1 MTKWKYSLHTF
12 MLLIASAA
20 ACFGQKSY
28 TLTPINSGGQAL
40 SLDWISDDA
49 STAFGWEI
57 HSNPFAGPCV
67 IYQNGAATA
76 ITTPGFPICQP
87 VGANNNGTYLLG
99 LSGTLQSGTTP
110 AVATYANGQFH
121 FFTVPAGLASAQML
135 SGGINKQGQV
145 IATFSCK
152 ALQVPIG
159 LPCAFLS
166 GPDGTFRALAPS
178 ALESSVG
185 AINDSGDAAGW
196 IRDST
201 SHAVIWSHTG
211 RMIDLNSLLDN
222 PLSAPIAINSKGQV
236 LLGGGWCFVGDCG
249 GPFFY
254 DGQTVTTIQVPG
266 ASRVYPVSLNDNGEV
281 VGYYYTKDPY
291 VSRSF
296 YWSNGQAVDLNT
308 VIQGAPNGTFTSGA
322 AYINNAG
329 QILAGF
335 VNTNNPAG
343 LSGEGLPA
351 ATQYI
356 LTPSSLPA
364 PEIPPTITG
373 VVNSASFW
381 PGTSSGALITIE
393 GTNLSQAT
401 RQWNSSNVVDGNL
414 PTSLDGVSVT
424 VDGLNAYVTS
434 ISPLGIDILAP
445 ADSNTGP
452 VQVQVTTSQ
461 GTSAPFTVNKSDPMP
476 SFFMRG
482 SLVGSFVMA
491 THADGTLVAPPGSI
505 PGAASGYASP
515 GETISLYGTGF
526 GPAVGS
532 PNLGQVLPGPLPL
545 SGNVTVTVGGEPCT
559 VTYAGM
565 IAPGLDQINIVLPN
579 VTSSWVAIEATV
591 NGVFSLP
598 KDNLMLPFP
607 PISSPTAT
615 EHGITAAADTKAA
628 SPRR

>member
-1 MTKWKYSLHTF
+1 

-28 TLTPINSGGQAL
+28 TLTPINSGGQTL
-40 SLDWISDDA
+40 SLDWISDDG

-57 HSNPFAGPCV
+57 QSDPFTGRCV
-67 IYQNGAATA
+67 IYRNGAATV
-76 ITTPGFPICQP
+76 IPTPGFPICVP
-87 VGANNNGTYLLG
+87 AAANNNGTYLLG

-121 FFTVPAGLASAQML
+121 FLTVPAGLASAQL
-135 SGGINKQGQV
+135 SSGGINKQGQV
-145 IATFSCK
+145 IATFRCK
-152 ALQVPIG
+152 APPVPLG

-178 ALESSVG
+178 ALESVVG
-185 AINDSGDAAGW
+185 AINDNGDAAGW

-222 PLSAPIAINSKGQV
+222 PLSEAIAINSKGQV
-236 LLGGGWCFVGDCG
+236 LLHNRWCLIGDCG
-249 GPFFY
+249 SFY

-308 VIQGAPNGTFTSGA
+308 VIQGMPSGTFVSGPP
-322 AYINNAG
+322 YINNAG
-329 QILAGF
+329 QILADF
-335 VNTNNPAG
+335 VNTSNPAG

-364 PEIPPTITG
+364 PRIPPTITG

-381 PGTSSGALITIE
+381 PGTSSGTLITIE
-393 GTNLSQAT
+393 GINLSQTT
-401 RQWNSSNVVDGNL
+401 RQWNSSDVVNGNL

-434 ISPLGIDILAP
+434 ISPIGIDILAP
-445 ADSNTGP
+445 ADSNAGP
-452 VQVQVTTSQ
+452 VQVQVTTPQ

-476 SFFMRG
+476 SFFIRS

-491 THADGTLVAPPGSI
+491 THADGTLVAPPGRI
-505 PGAASGYASP
+505 PGAISSYASP

-545 SGNVTVTVGGEPCT
+545 SGNVTVTVGGQPCT

-579 VTSSWVAIEATV
+579 VTSAWVTIEATV

-607 PISSPTAT
+607 PVSTPTAT
-615 EHGITAAADTKAA
+615 ENGITAVSQTVPPTRAA
-628 SPRR
+628 SPGRRANRLQR

>member
-1 MTKWKYSLHTF
+1 
-12 MLLIASAA
+12 
-20 ACFGQKSY
+20 
-28 TLTPINSGGQAL
+28 
-40 SLDWISDDA
+40 
-49 STAFGWEI
+49 
-57 HSNPFAGPCV
+57 
-67 IYQNGAATA
+67 
-76 ITTPGFPICQP
+76 
-87 VGANNNGTYLLG
+87 
-99 LSGTLQSGTTP
+99 
-110 AVATYANGQFH
+110 
-121 FFTVPAGLASAQML
+121 ML

-145 IATFSCK
+145 IATFRCK
-152 ALQVPIG
+152 ALQVPVG

-166 GPDGTFRALAPS
+166 GADGTFRALAPS
-178 ALESSVG
+178 AVESHAG
-185 AINDSGDAAGW
+185 AINDSGDVAGW

-211 RMIDLNSLLDN
+211 RTIDLNSLSN
-222 PLSAPIAINSKGQV
+222 HPLSDPIAINSEGQV
-236 LLGGGWCFVGDCG
+236 LGSEYCWFGDCS

-254 DGQTVTTIQVPG
+254 DGQTLTMIQVPG
-266 ASRVYPVSLNDNGEV
+266 ATRVHPVSLNDNGEV

-335 VNTNNPAG
+335 VNTSNPAG

-356 LTPSSLPA
+356 LTPSSGPA
-364 PEIPPTITG
+364 PEIPPTITA

-381 PGTSSGALITIE
+381 PGTSSGTLITIE
-393 GTNLSQAT
+393 GTNLSQTT
-401 RQWNSSNVVDGNL
+401 RQLNSSDVVDGNL

-434 ISPLGIDILAP
+434 ISPIGIDILAP
-445 ADSNTGP
+445 ADSDTGP
-452 VQVQVTTSQ
+452 VQVQVTTPK

-476 SFFMRG
+476 SFFIRG

-491 THADGTLVAPPGSI
+491 THADGTLVAPPGWI
-505 PGAASGYASP
+505 PGAISSYASP
-515 GETISLYGTGF
+515 GETITLYGTGF

-545 SGNVTVTVGGEPCT
+545 SGNVTVTVGGQPCA

-579 VTSSWVAIEATV
+579 VPSDWVAIEATV

-598 KDNLMLPFP
+598 KDSLMLPFP
-607 PISSPTAT
+607 PVSTPTAT
-615 EHGITAAADTKAA
+615 ENGITAAPQTVPPTRAA

>member
-1 MTKWKYSLHTF
+1 

-20 ACFGQKSY
+20 TCFGQTSY
-28 TLTPINSGGQAL
+28 TLTPINQGGQAL
-40 SLDWISDDA
+40 GLNWISDDA
-49 STAFGWEI
+49 STGFGSEI
-57 HSNPFAGPCV
+57 QSDPFTVRCV
-67 IYQNGAATA
+67 IYRNGAATV
-76 ITTPGFPICQP
+76 IPSPGFPICVP
-87 VGANNNGTYLLG
+87 AAANNNGTYLLG

-121 FFTVPAGLASAQML
+121 FLTVPAGLASAQL
-135 SGGINKQGQV
+135 SSGGINKQGQV
-145 IATFSCK
+145 IATFRCK
-152 ALQVPIG
+152 APPVPLG

-178 ALESSVG
+178 ALESVVG
-185 AINDSGDAAGW
+185 AINDNGDAAGW

-222 PLSAPIAINSKGQV
+222 PLSEAIAINSKGQV
-236 LLGGGWCFVGDCG
+236 LLHNRWCLIGDCG
-249 GPFFY
+249 SFY

-266 ASRVYPVSLNDNGEV
+266 ASRVYPVSLNNNGEV

-308 VIQGAPNGTFTSGA
+308 VIQGMPSGTFVSGPP
-322 AYINNAG
+322 YINNAG
-329 QILAGF
+329 QILADF
-335 VNTNNPAG
+335 VNTSNPAG

-356 LTPSSLPA
+356 LTPSSGPA
-364 PEIPPTITG
+364 PEIPPTITA

-381 PGTSSGALITIE
+381 PGTSSGTLITIE
-393 GTNLSQAT
+393 GTNLSQTT
-401 RQWNSSNVVDGNL
+401 RQWNSSDVVDGNL

-434 ISPLGIDILAP
+434 ISPIGIDILAP
-445 ADSNTGP
+445 ADSKTGP
-452 VQVQVTTSQ
+452 VQVQVTTPQ

-476 SFFMRG
+476 SFFTSD

-505 PGAASGYASP
+505 PGATSSYASP

-545 SGNVTVTVGGEPCT
+545 SGNVTVTVGGQPCT

-579 VTSSWVAIEATV
+579 VTSAWVTIEATV

-607 PISSPTAT
+607 PVSTPTAT
-615 EHGITAAADTKAA
+615 ENGITAAPHAVPPAMAA